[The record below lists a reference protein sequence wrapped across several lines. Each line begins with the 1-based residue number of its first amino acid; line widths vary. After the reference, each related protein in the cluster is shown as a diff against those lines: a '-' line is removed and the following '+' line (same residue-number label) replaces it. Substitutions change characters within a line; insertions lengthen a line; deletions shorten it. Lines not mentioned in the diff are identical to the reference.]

1 MIEVSLL
8 LIAGGKAKISTHAQ
22 LSGEEAYMRY
32 GAKVAEQVMN
42 LGGDVLFM
50 GEANTLV
57 IGDGELSWDMVEI
70 LKYPS
75 VAAFIEM
82 TDSADYQE
90 IHVHREA

>member
-1 MIEVSLL
+1 
-8 LIAGGKAKISTHAQ
+8 
-22 LSGEEAYMRY
+22 MRY

-75 VAAFIEM
+75 VAVFIEM
-82 TDSADYQE
+82 TDSAVY
-90 IHVHREA
+90 

>member
-1 MIEVSLL
+1 
-8 LIAGGKAKISTHAQ
+8 
-22 LSGEEAYMRY
+22 MRY

-70 LKYPS
+70 LKWPS
-75 VAAFIEM
+75 VAAFIE
-82 TDSADYQE
+82 TTNNADYQE
-90 IHVHREA
+90 IHVHRKA